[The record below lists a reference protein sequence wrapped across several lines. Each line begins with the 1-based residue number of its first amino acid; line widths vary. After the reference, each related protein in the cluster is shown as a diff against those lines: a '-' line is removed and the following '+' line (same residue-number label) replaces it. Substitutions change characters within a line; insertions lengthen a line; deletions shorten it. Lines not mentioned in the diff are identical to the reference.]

1 MTNTKNDSH
10 GSAFYIVDFDRT
22 LADSDKLLEV
32 FMEVADEFFE
42 IPSEQIKR
50 ADADVKARGDSFDTA
65 SFVRDYL
72 HEHGEGGKWQELEKQ
87 FIHQSRSLNMLLP
100 GAVELLD
107 HLRSTGEG
115 YGILTYGN
123 PLWQHLK
130 LAAAGFNHVNR
141 IVMEQKEKGK
151 LITSWRQ
158 PNGQFIL
165 PQEFGGSHVDRIV
178 MFDDKAVS
186 FNSFP
191 PAPSQGYQVV
201 DPARILPSQAGEV
214 PDNVIQAPNL
224 GQAKQ
229 LAFGSS

>member
-1 MTNTKNDSH
+1 MNTLENPS
-10 GSAFYIVDFDRT
+10 SIFYIVDFDRT

-32 FMEVADEFFE
+32 FIEVAQEFFE
-42 IPSEQIKR
+42 IPREQIER

-65 SFVRDYL
+65 SFVRNQLIND
-72 HEHGEGGKWQELEKQ
+72 HGEAGRWEELEKH

-100 GAVELLD
+100 GAAELLD
-107 HLRSTGEG
+107 FLRSNGKR

-151 LITSWRQ
+151 LISSWQ
-158 PNGQFIL
+158 NNTGIFEL
-165 PQEFGGSHVDRIV
+165 PQEFGGGEVDQIV

-186 FNSFP
+186 FDGFP
-191 PAPSQGYQVV
+191 PEPSKGYQVV
-201 DPARILPSQAGEV
+201 DSVHILPSQVGDLPSNVTRV
-214 PDNVIQAPNL
+214 PDLTVV
-224 GQAKQ
+224 KQ
-229 LAFGSS
+229 HILDTL

>member
-1 MTNTKNDSH
+1 MSNPTDPTET
-10 GSAFYIVDFDRT
+10 FYIIDFDRT

-32 FMEVADEFFE
+32 FIEVVNEFFE
-42 IPSEQIKR
+42 IPREQIAR

-72 HEHGEGGKWQELEKQ
+72 HDHGEGGKWEELEKH

-100 GAVELLD
+100 GAAELLD
-107 HLRSTGEG
+107 HLRSTGQR

-130 LAAAGFNHVNR
+130 LAAAGFNHVSR

-151 LITSWRQ
+151 FIASWQ
-158 PNGQFIL
+158 NEAGQFEL
-165 PQEFGGSHVDRIV
+165 PQEFGGGQAGRIV

-186 FNSFP
+186 FDSFP
-191 PAPSQGYQVV
+191 PEPSQGYQVV
-201 DPARILPSQAGEV
+201 DLANILPSQVGVVPVNVTTVPSLAEAAREAFAAG
-214 PDNVIQAPNL
+214 
-224 GQAKQ
+224 
-229 LAFGSS
+229 

>member
-1 MTNTKNDSH
+1 MSNLEQQTET
-10 GSAFYIVDFDRT
+10 FYIIDFDRT

-32 FMEVADEFFE
+32 FIEVANEFFE
-42 IPSEQIKR
+42 IPREQIDR

-72 HEHGEGGKWQELEKQ
+72 HDHGEGDKWNELEKR

-100 GAVELLD
+100 GAAELLD
-107 HLRSTGEG
+107 HLRSTGER

-141 IVMEQKEKGK
+141 IVMEYKEKGCFVA
-151 LITSWRQ
+151 SWQ
-158 PNGQFIL
+158 NETGDFEL
-165 PQEFGGSHVDRIV
+165 PQEFGGGQAKRIV

-186 FNSFP
+186 FDGFP
-191 PAPSQGYQVV
+191 PEPSRGYQVV
-201 DPARILPSQAGEV
+201 DPENVLPSQAGGV
-214 PDNVIQAPNL
+214 PANVVQAPDL
-224 GQAKQ
+224 IAAKK
-229 LAFGSS
+229 LVFDTPR